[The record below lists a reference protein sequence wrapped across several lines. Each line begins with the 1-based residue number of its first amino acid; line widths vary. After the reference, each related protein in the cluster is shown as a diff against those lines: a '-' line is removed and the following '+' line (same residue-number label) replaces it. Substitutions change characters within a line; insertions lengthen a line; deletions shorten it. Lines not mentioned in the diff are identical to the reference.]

1 MKHLTTKS
9 EQKFQKVMHEFG
21 KGELKSH
28 GQPVTDQR
36 QALAIAYGEARKVYP
51 NYGMMKKG
59 GDTEK
64 VAVPGLFSLD
74 AIEGKTFKGYTF
86 GDDWNGFA
94 TPYFERVE
102 ANQIMEALGGTYKNG
117 KYLFDDGYDGEEEYE
132 KQTIDTVDG
141 KKDVYAIGAYNW
153 TWGNDLLRN
162 GGGISGDRAAELAKI
177 YREGTAKQL
186 WEAWTPDNRI
196 HFLMDHAVEFFELM
210 EDNFKKSSNSYSV
223 LSYDALPSPIKKSLA
238 IHHAQ
243 GMYGNGGGI
252 SRFWDTTK
260 KHTKTA
266 FQKSKELAGKGY
278 EKTKA
283 GYNQAKEYTKGK
295 IHDKKKD
302 IALDVLDETRAN
314 SDTKEHSR
322 ILHAAANLV
331 EEQYAGG
338 GGVGEVYKVTFSTI
352 ANEQYTGPGGPGTK
366 RSFSFFV
373 KADNEKKAEEIASVF
388 NKITSGHIYKTEK
401 VNVQLAKPGKY
412 KEYNVKTQ
420 EDADNAKAI
429 YAELFPKSEKKSDGG
444 IITSFRDI
452 PYNEVEDYADD
463 KALNIQTEGNFKEAA
478 MALFN
483 EKYAPKL
490 ANLSP
495 KKKKLLERIQALQLT
510 KSSASESARSSI
522 QKKID
527 LLQKEFNYNPS
538 VKERAEASKGKFA
551 MDVPVKYSKAIYK
564 KLWSMNMNP
573 RILKL
578 DGKASIVVSGKIN
591 LDKAHEVYAN
601 MLKAEKQPVPSLSK
615 ISRKV

>member
-9 EQKFQKVMHEFG
+9 EKKFQKVMHEFG

-28 GQPVTDQR
+28 GKPVTDQR

-86 GDDWNGFA
+86 GDDWNGWA
-94 TPYFERVE
+94 TPYFESE
-102 ANQIMEALGGTYKNG
+102 ETNEIAHALGGRKVYDKPSYFLFPEEGPGSDLTDGPYKS
-117 KYLFDDGYDGEEEYE
+117 E
-132 KQTIDTVDG
+132 TIKTVDG
-141 KKDVYAIGAYNW
+141 DKYVYPIGAYNW
-153 TWGNDLLRN
+153 TWTNDLLRN
-162 GGGISGDRAAELAKI
+162 GGGISDDRAAELAKI

-266 FQKSKELAGKGY
+266 FEKSKELAGKGY

-295 IHDKKKD
+295 IHDKKKE
-302 IALDVLDETRAN
+302 IALDVLDEARNNA
-314 SDTKEHSR
+314 DTKDQSR

-331 EEQYAGG
+331 EDQYAGG
-338 GGVGEVYKVTFSTI
+338 GGIKSENDFEPGTPAVYHSMGGYPKRHLEESGEIIIKNGKKGISLYPDENYSGSEERFIIPDWNNVETFSE
-352 ANEQYTGPGGPGTK
+352 ANK
-366 RSFSFFV
+366 R
-373 KADNEKKAEEIASVF
+373 KEKKQKFVI
-388 NKITSGHIYKTEK
+388 KMDK
-401 VNVQLAKPGKY
+401 
-412 KEYNVKTQ
+412 
-420 EDADNAKAI
+420 
-429 YAELFPKSEKKSDGG
+429 GG
-444 IITSFRDI
+444 IITSYRDI

-478 MALFN
+478 IALFN

-510 KSSASESARSSI
+510 KSSASESARNSI
-522 QKKID
+522 QKKIN
-527 LLQKEFNYNPS
+527 LLEKEFNYNPS
-538 VKERAEASKGKFA
+538 VKERAEANKGKFA